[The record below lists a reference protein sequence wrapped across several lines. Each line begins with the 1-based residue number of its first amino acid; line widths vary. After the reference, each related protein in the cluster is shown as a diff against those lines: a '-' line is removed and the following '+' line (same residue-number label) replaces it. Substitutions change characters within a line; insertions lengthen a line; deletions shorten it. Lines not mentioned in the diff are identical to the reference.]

1 MPFTVNAPS
10 QKQTQ
15 RCLRL
20 HQLLVMGL
28 FLLILPALA
37 IAQDD
42 PFPDDPNV
50 FREQIQLWW
59 VFIPTIFFAG
69 LSEAVGQSFVLFINR
84 VKPSRFIPS
93 VLLNALLFLFGYFE
107 TVFVLWL
114 TARFLLGYEQVI
126 LQIMYAVGVSYVP
139 LLLSFLTLLPYLGP
153 GIVRLLY
160 LASYTIL
167 VSVLHTRLD
176 FPIIEAAAT
185 VLLSFVVQMVVRAT
199 IGRPL
204 RAAVRSIRNRIAG
217 TPLEQNI
224 MKAMNTID
232 SQFAQ
237 GDAK

>member
-1 MPFTVNAPS
+1 MPSNVFINAQQPLLF
-10 QKQTQ
+10 
-15 RCLRL
+15 RLRPY
-20 HQLLVMGL
+20 LLLMVVFAL
-28 FLLILPALA
+28 AILPAVA
-37 IAQDD
+37 MAQDD

-50 FREQIQLWW
+50 FREQLQLWW

-160 LASYTIL
+160 LASYTIM
-167 VSVLHTRLD
+167 VNVLHTRLD
-176 FPIIEAAAT
+176 FPIIEAAAA
-185 VLLSFVVQMVVRAT
+185 VLLSFIVQMIVRAT

-204 RAAVRSIRNRIAG
+204 RAAVRNIRNQIAG

-224 MKAMNTID
+224 VKAMNTID
-232 SQFAQ
+232 AQLSQ